1 MEPEESRVSESILQ
15 FNHSLAVGQR
25 PLECSGFTIAE
36 EIHGFRKIVEIVVKI
51 LISMM
56 LSGAAIFLIT
66 PPILLRHT

>member
-1 MEPEESRVSESILQ
+1 MVS
-15 FNHSLAVGQR
+15 
-25 PLECSGFTIAE
+25 
-36 EIHGFRKIVEIVVKI
+36 RKIVEIVVKI